1 MLELSYKNKHKHG
14 LVQFKMPLKSRTKT
28 NDEKKK
34 TVQTTASAKGMYKV
48 ANIDKGSG
56 RILINA
62 HLHLQLL
69 VNSKQPFTHRSLHSS
84 KGP

>member
-34 TVQTTASAKGMYKV
+34 TMQTTASAKG
-48 ANIDKGSG
+48 I
-56 RILINA
+56 II
-62 HLHLQLL
+62 Q
-69 VNSKQPFTHRSLHSS
+69 SS
-84 KGP
+84 RYRQRERPYSN